1 MSGTRM
7 ERLTG
12 FRERL
17 RKAELLV
24 SIVGD
29 PTIID
34 NFERDVAHA
43 VGLAH
48 GAILRAMDLV
58 TRDIN
63 DLERVKEQGASRRA
77 FLETLSEQRSG
88 IGEHQAEFEA

>member
-17 RKAELLV
+17 RQAELLV
-24 SIVGD
+24 SIVSD
-29 PTIID
+29 PTIIN
-34 NFERDVAHA
+34 NFERDVAYA

-48 GAILRAMDLV
+48 GTILRAMDLV

-63 DLERVKEQGASRRA
+63 DLERVKEQRA
-77 FLETLSEQRSG
+77 RNKIADQSDDTKETPHG
-88 IGEHQAEFEA
+88 DH

>member
-17 RKAELLV
+17 RQAELLV
-24 SIVGD
+24 SIVSD
-29 PTIID
+29 PTIIN
-34 NFERDVAHA
+34 NFERDVAYA

-63 DLERVKEQGASRRA
+63 DLERVKEQGARNKIADQSDDTK
-77 FLETLSEQRSG
+77 ETPHG
-88 IGEHQAEFEA
+88 DH